1 MCFLDIARAAATV
14 LKGESLQ
21 ATAAAAAA
29 AAGAAAAGAS
39 GAAAAGKAGAGAGA
53 TGGNTM
59 FGSGGMGD
67 NEDESCPGGQPCPPT
82 IDTIINNISHAGKYI
97 LLPTNTYM
105 VKQLLTYFGG
115 EGNVPTLVHN
125 QS

>member
-1 MCFLDIARAAATV
+1 MYTLDIARAAATV

-29 AAGAAAAGAS
+29 AAGAA
-39 GAAAAGKAGAGAGA
+39 GAAAAGKGGAGAGA

-59 FGSGGMGD
+59 FGSGGMVD

-82 IDTIINNISHAGKYI
+82 IDTIINNISHAGMNI

-105 VKQLLTYFGG
+105 VK
-115 EGNVPTLVHN
+115 
-125 QS
+125 